1 MLMAALILIL
11 TTGLLFIYFQ
21 AVCQKLLRRW
31 SAQEFDQSIELTP
44 RATIGGRIHWIHWG
58 RRTCL
63 N

>member
-1 MLMAALILIL
+1 MLMAALNSIL

-21 AVCQKLLRRW
+21 AGCQKLLRLW
-31 SAQEFDQSIELTP
+31 SAQEFDQSIELAP
-44 RATIGGRIHWIHWG
+44 KATIGGGIHWIHWG